1 VSSSVSLIRMRPIS
15 RSLLILTL
23 MLTFALSDT
32 AQLTSEALAALV
44 PLDSVGSC
52 KAEGPVFADKG
63 GKPVWLET
71 DSLLKRATHCAAPK
85 MPAMAQLA
93 RIEGQVTVNILVDG
107 KGQVA
112 CAHLIRGHP
121 LLAASAID
129 AAKNWTFRPTEQK
142 GRSVSFYG
150 HLTFRFS
157 TAGARKVEN
166 PCTVAH
172 W

>member
-1 VSSSVSLIRMRPIS
+1 MSSSVSLISMRPIS

-23 MLTFALSDT
+23 MLTFALSDI
-32 AQLTSEALAALV
+32 AQITSEAPAVPV

-93 RIEGQVTVNILVDG
+93 RIEGQVTVNILVDR
-107 KGQVA
+107 KGGVA
-112 CAHLIRGHP
+112 
-121 LLAASAID
+121 
-129 AAKNWTFRPTEQK
+129 
-142 GRSVSFYG
+142 
-150 HLTFRFS
+150 
-157 TAGARKVEN
+157 
-166 PCTVAH
+166 
-172 W
+172 